1 MAAALQDTDGSA
13 SHTSQFF
20 SKRRFRAGCQRVQKE
35 LIIDILALELRTKS
49 HIDMV

>member
-13 SHTSQFF
+13 SHPYHFC
-20 SKRRFRAGCQRVQKE
+20 SKKRSRAGCQRVQKE

>member
-1 MAAALQDTDGSA
+1 MTAGGERIEGAVIEQRLQ
-13 SHTSQFF
+13 
-20 SKRRFRAGCQRVQKE
+20 GCLCPGQRGQE